1 MCAKPI
7 KQDPKDKVSTTGH
20 SWDGIEELNNP
31 LPRWWVWVFYI
42 TIVWAIG
49 YAVLYPA
56 WPLIHGATPGLL
68 GASTRGD
75 VEKDIQ
81 AFDALNAPIKAK
93 LVAADLNAIEG
104 DESLKSY
111 AMQDG
116 KSIFANNC
124 APCHGAGAAGVQG
137 KGYPNLLDNDWLYG
151 GTLDAIHTTISHGV
165 RNTVDPDA
173 RNVGIYMPAWSEKVS
188 GPLADVAT
196 AKLTDEQVGQVVN
209 FVLKLSGQAADDAKA
224 TAGATLFADNCAAC
238 HGEDGKGNRDMGAPN
253 LTDAI
258 WLYGGSEATLTET
271 IAKGR
276 GGVMP
281 SWGYAPAGSAPRL
294 TEDQIRAVAVY
305 VHSLGG
311 GE

>member
-1 MCAKPI
+1 MAKPI
-7 KQDPKDKVSTTGH
+7 KEDPKAKVGTTGH

-31 LPRWWVWVFYI
+31 LPRWWVWVFYL
-42 TIVWAIG
+42 TIIWAIG

-68 GASTRGD
+68 GASTRAD
-75 VEKDIQ
+75 VQVEIDR
-81 AFDALNAPIKAK
+81 FDAANAPIKAK
-93 LVAADLNAIEG
+93 LVAADLTAIEG

-111 AMQDG
+111 AMDAG
-116 KSIFANNC
+116 KSIFATNC

-151 GTLDAIHTTISHGV
+151 GAIDAIHTTVTHGV

-173 RNVGIYMPAWSEKVS
+173 RNVGIYMPAWSDKAT
-188 GPLADVAT
+188 GMLADVAT

-209 FVLKLSGQAADDAKA
+209 YVLKLSGQTADEAKA
-224 TAGATLFADNCAAC
+224 TAGTQLFVDNCVAC
-238 HGEDGKGNRDMGAPN
+238 HGEDGKGNRDMGSPN

-258 WLYGGSEATLTET
+258 WLYGGDEATLTAT
-271 IAKGR
+271 IKVGR

-281 SWGYAPAGSAPRL
+281 SWGYAAPGSQARL
-294 TEDQIRAVAVY
+294 TEDEIRAVAVY

>member
-68 GASTRGD
+68 GASTRAD

-93 LVAADLNAIEG
+93 LVAADLTAIEG

-151 GTLDAIHTTISHGV
+151 GSLEAIHTTVSHGV

-209 FVLKLSGQAADDAKA
+209 FVLKLSGQTADEAKA
-224 TAGATLFADNCAAC
+224 TAGAPLFADNCAAC

-258 WLYGGSEATLTET
+258 WLYGGGEATLTET

-281 SWGYAPAGSAPRL
+281 SWGYAPAGATPRL

>member
-7 KQDPKDKVSTTGH
+7 KEDPKASVGTTGH

-31 LPRWWVWVFYI
+31 LPRWWVWVFYA

-68 GASTRGD
+68 HASTRAD
-75 VEKDIQ
+75 VEKDIKR
-81 AFDALNAPIKAK
+81 FDDLNAPIKAK
-93 LVAADLNAIEG
+93 LIAADLTAIEG
-104 DESLKSY
+104 DDTLKAY
-111 AMQDG
+111 ALEAG

-151 GTLDAIHTTISHGV
+151 GAIDAIHTTITHGV

-173 RNVGIYMPAWSEKVS
+173 RNVGIYMPAWSDKAT
-188 GPLADVAT
+188 GALADVAT
-196 AKLTDEQVGQVVN
+196 AKLTDEQVSQVVN
-209 FVLKLSGQAADDAKA
+209 YVLKISDQKADEAKA
-224 TAGATLFADNCAAC
+224 TAGAQIFSENCAAC
-238 HGEDGKGNRDMGAPN
+238 HNPDGKGNRDLGAPN

-258 WLYGGSEATLTET
+258 WLYGGDEATLTAT
-271 IAKGR
+271 ITAGR

-281 SWGYAPAGSAPRL
+281 SWGYAAPGSTPRL
-294 TEDQIRAVAVY
+294 TEDEIRAVAVY

>member
-1 MCAKPI
+1 MAKPI
-7 KQDPKDKVSTTGH
+7 KEDPKDKVGTTGH
-20 SWDGIEELNNP
+20 SWDGIQELNNP
-31 LPRWWVWVFYI
+31 LPRWWVWVFYL

-68 GASTRGD
+68 GASTRAD
-75 VEKDIQ
+75 VEKDIK

-93 LVAADLNAIEG
+93 LVAADLTAIES

-111 AMQDG
+111 AIQDG
-116 KSIFANNC
+116 KSIFATNC

-151 GTLDAIHTTISHGV
+151 GTIDAIHTTVTHGV

-173 RNVGIYMPAWSEKVS
+173 RNVGIYMPAWSDKAT
-188 GPLADVAT
+188 GALADVAT

-209 FVLKLSGQAADDAKA
+209 YVLKISGQTADDAKA
-224 TAGATLFADNCAAC
+224 TAGAQLYVDNCAAC

-258 WLYGGSEATLTET
+258 WLYGGDEATLTAT
-271 IAKGR
+271 IKAGR

-281 SWGYAPAGSAPRL
+281 SWGYAAAGSTPRL
-294 TEDQIRAVAVY
+294 TEDEIRAVAVY